1 MRFAVEY
8 VGRDG
13 EYVFAR
19 QLELREFAL
28 GPGATLGGYLVQ
40 PELTQPRALDE
51 NGAPRTD
58 LFAFRLAEPGRARGW
73 EVGDVVVLPPGPED

>member
-28 GPGATLGGYLVQ
+28 GPGATLGGYPVW
-40 PELTQPRALDE
+40 PHLTQPRALDE
-51 NGAPRTD
+51 TGALRTD
-58 LFAFRLAEPGRARGW
+58 LFAFSFTGPGRARAW
-73 EVGDVVVLPPGPED
+73 EVGDVVVLLPGSEN

>member
-28 GPGATLGGYLVQ
+28 GPGATLGGCPVRPQ
-40 PELTQPRALDE
+40 LTQPRAFDE

-58 LFAFRLAEPGRARGW
+58 LFAFSLVGPGRARAW
-73 EVGDVVVLPPGPED
+73 EVGDVVVLLPGPED